1 MYNSDMKMSVSEFR
15 RQCLSLLDQL
25 PPEGITLTRHGKPI
39 ARITP
44 VEPGSCAELIGSVP
58 GLVFDN
64 DDDLFSTGIR
74 WDAES

>member
-1 MYNSDMKMSVSEFR
+1 MEMSVSDFR
-15 RQCLSLLDQL
+15 QRCLSLLDKL
-25 PPEGITLTRHGKPI
+25 PAEGITLTRHGKPV

-44 VEPGSCAELIGSVP
+44 VEPGSCADLIGSAPDLIVDP
-58 GLVFDN
+58 